1 MKPILVCSL
10 ASAVLPAGANASA
23 AASPTAMNMRW
34 SRSVLFMSLS
44 LSCFPLVFSVVFTWV
59 ARLAAMSMP
68 TRHLPQ
74 RRLISNAV
82 FAEHAPA
89 EHDTAFGR
97 TDPLHRYLL
106 CRGATTGTM
115 HHAISRISHP
125 DQGGGAIMDPL
136 VVQHLVNWLTL
147 GSIYALVALGFS
159 LLFGVLNVIHFSHGD
174 VSMVAPF
181 IVLGVISALY
191 GSVMP
196 ADMPGLVLAVVI
208 ALVATGAL
216 GILLDRLV
224 IRRFRDSP
232 AMMALVATVA
242 LGTVLR
248 ELIRT
253 LYPQGSNPKP
263 FPRFISGHV
272 SIGELSLSS
281 YSLFVIIVSALA
293 MFALFWMMRNTQL
306 GLRIRA
312 VSEDR
317 SAARLMAIDPNR
329 VFAATFFIAS
339 AVGAIGGVFFASY
352 AGVVRFDFGIMYGLL
367 G

>member
-1 MKPILVCSL
+1 
-10 ASAVLPAGANASA
+10 
-23 AASPTAMNMRW
+23 
-34 SRSVLFMSLS
+34 
-44 LSCFPLVFSVVFTWV
+44 
-59 ARLAAMSMP
+59 
-68 TRHLPQ
+68 
-74 RRLISNAV
+74 
-82 FAEHAPA
+82 
-89 EHDTAFGR
+89 
-97 TDPLHRYLL
+97 
-106 CRGATTGTM
+106 
-115 HHAISRISHP
+115 
-125 DQGGGAIMDPL
+125 MDPL

-181 IVLGVISALY
+181 IVLGTISALY
-191 GSVMP
+191 GSSMP
-196 ADMPGLVLAVVI
+196 ADMPGLVLAVAI

-216 GILLDRLV
+216 GILLDWLV

-272 SIGELSLSS
+272 TFGELSVSS
-281 YSLFVIIVSALA
+281 YSLFVIAVSALA
-293 MFALFWMMRNTQL
+293 MLALFWMMRNTQL

-329 VFAATFFIAS
+329 IFAATFFIAS

-367 G
+367 GFSAAVIGGLGSMHGAIIGSMVIAGIDVAVQALFPDGAPYRLVFIFLLVILVLVVRPSGLFGRPVMEKV

>member
-1 MKPILVCSL
+1 
-10 ASAVLPAGANASA
+10 
-23 AASPTAMNMRW
+23 
-34 SRSVLFMSLS
+34 
-44 LSCFPLVFSVVFTWV
+44 
-59 ARLAAMSMP
+59 
-68 TRHLPQ
+68 
-74 RRLISNAV
+74 
-82 FAEHAPA
+82 
-89 EHDTAFGR
+89 
-97 TDPLHRYLL
+97 
-106 CRGATTGTM
+106 
-115 HHAISRISHP
+115 
-125 DQGGGAIMDPL
+125 MDPL

-181 IVLGVISALY
+181 IVLGTISALY
-191 GSVMP
+191 GSVVP
-196 ADMPGLVLAVVI
+196 TSTSGLILAVVV

-253 LYPQGSNPKP
+253 LYPHGSNPKP
-263 FPRFISGHV
+263 FPRFISGRV
-272 SIGELSLSS
+272 EIGELSLSS
-281 YSLFVIIVSALA
+281 YSLFVIGVSAVA
-293 MFALFWMMRNTQL
+293 MFALFWMMRHTQL

-339 AVGAIGGVFFASY
+339 AIGAVGGVFFASY

-367 G
+367 GFSAAVIGGLGSMQGAIIGSLVIAGIDTAVQALFPDGAPYRLVFIFLLVILVLVVKPSGLLGRPVMEKV